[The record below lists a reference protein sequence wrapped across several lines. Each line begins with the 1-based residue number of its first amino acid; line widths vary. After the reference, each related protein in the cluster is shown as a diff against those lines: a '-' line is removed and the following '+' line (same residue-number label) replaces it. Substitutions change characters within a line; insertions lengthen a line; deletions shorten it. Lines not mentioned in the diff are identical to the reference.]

1 MPVVTSNGIRIN
13 YEEIGNGE
21 PLILIMGLGADHSK
35 WVDHV
40 QAYSEHFRCIML
52 DNRGAGKSEKPPGPY
67 TTDMMA
73 DDIAGVMDSLD
84 IAHARIAGISM
95 GSGIAQTLALNHP
108 DRVRSMVLVSSWAR
122 SSPYLDALLASFRKM
137 RSVAGAGD
145 FTELLQLW
153 IFTSTHFNANYED
166 MVQGQRDA
174 VDEENPMPQH
184 AFAAQC
190 EACSTH
196 RTLERLPEISVPSL
210 ITVGEDDIFTP
221 LALSV
226 EMHERMPA
234 SELLRFP
241 GWGHCH
247 HWEDLET
254 FNSRTTRFLLEH

>member
-1 MPVVTSNGIRIN
+1 MPTVNSNGIMMN
-13 YEEIGNGE
+13 YEETGDGD

-35 WVDHV
+35 WADHV

-52 DNRGAGKSEKPPGPY
+52 DNRGAGKSDKPAGSY
-67 TTDMMA
+67 TTEMMA
-73 DDIAGVMDSLD
+73 EDTAGLMDALGIAN
-84 IAHARIAGISM
+84 ARVAGISM
-95 GSGIAQTLALNHP
+95 GSGIAQNLALAHP
-108 DRVRSMVLVSSWAR
+108 EKVRSMVLVSSWAR

-137 RSVAGAGD
+137 RAVAGAGD
-145 FTELLQLW
+145 FMELLQLW
-153 IFTSTHFNANYED
+153 IFTSTHFNENYED

-174 VDEENPMPQH
+174 VDDENPMPQH

-190 EACSTH
+190 EACSSH
-196 RTLERLPEISVPSL
+196 RTLERLSEISAPSL
-210 ITVGEDDIFTP
+210 ITVGEEDIFTP
-221 LALSV
+221 LNLSL

-254 FNSRTTRFLLEH
+254 FNSRTTQFLRDH